1 MPNSGYHAGN
11 SDTAPEGTPRADNV
25 EAYVYRDLDGSIQR
39 GCVLR
44 SGSSMSKLMLRF
56 LGRDTKCH
64 PERASVEEAISAGG
78 PEATMGKN
86 MGRDPGERET

>member
-1 MPNSGYHAGN
+1 MPNSSYHAGN
-11 SDTAPEGTPRADNV
+11 SETAPEGTGADNV

-56 LGRDTKCH
+56 LGRNDSSRL
-64 PERASVEEAISAGG
+64 ERASVEEAISAGG
-78 PEATMGKN
+78 PEVTMGKN
-86 MGRDPGERET
+86 MGRDQGERET